1 MDIYLCLVCSSG
13 KKTLS
18 TIKSMCEC
26 LFETGYSARKWGF
39 SYLRFREKKLQ
50 LQGAKSP
57 DPHRGVDLDPTGGC
71 RRPLDP
77 TGGCRRSLD
86 PTGGCRR
93 PLDPTGGCRRPL
105 DPTGGCRRPPDPHFQ
120 TFGLSFIPIS
130 ENGFRYERKLAHV
143 RSYYPDLFNT
153 LFLLLY

>member
-1 MDIYLCLVCSSG
+1 MSIESLDIYLCLVCSSG
-13 KKTLS
+13 RKTLS

-39 SYLRFREKKLQ
+39 SYLRFRKKNFSFRGQ
-50 LQGAKSP
+50 SP
-57 DPHRGVDLDPTGGC
+57 LTPTGGLTWTLPGGC
-71 RRPLDP
+71 RRP
-77 TGGCRRSLD
+77 LD